1 MIERMNNFAFTTF
14 LTNNADIDTGKLKDI
29 VSKQITKHIEKATF
43 LLQEGEICK
52 HSFYVEQGLLR
63 YYSIDEKGKE
73 HIIQFAPEGWFVG
86 DRESMFFNRPSQFF
100 IQSLEDSNVVM
111 IDEDLIC
118 TLSKADET
126 FAVFN
131 NNLLHNHIRQLQHRI
146 NMLLSATAEERY
158 LDFIKTYPDI
168 LLRVP
173 QTMVASYLGITPESL
188 SRVRKELAAKNFKG

>member
-1 MIERMNNFAFTTF
+1 MNTLPFSTYLTT
-14 LTNNADIDTGKLKDI
+14 NADIEPDI
-29 VSKQITKHIEKATF
+29 VKNIINIQKKLHVEKGAF
-43 LLQEGEICK
+43 LLHEGEVCK
-52 HSFYVEQGLLR
+52 HSFYVEKGLLR

-100 IQSLEDSNVVM
+100 IQSLEDSDVVM
-111 IDEDLIC
+111 IDDNLIC
-118 TLSKADET
+118 ELSKADET